1 MNDPVSST
9 TAAPDALGGR
19 ALLLLLAGCSA
30 LGPVASLLV
39 LPSLPVIRAEFGV
52 GTAATQGVISSFL
65 IAFACGILVGG
76 PLSDRY
82 GRRPTMLAG
91 LMVFLVGTV
100 MCVFAMTLPTLITGR
115 IVQALGASV
124 GLTVARATVGD
135 LYRDW
140 RMARALANLTLF
152 MMIGTTVSPYI
163 GGVGAELFGWHASFV
178 VMLVAGVGILIAA
191 WRLLPETRPLV
202 PATQSFASIGR
213 ASMTV
218 LRNRMFFACALDS
231 SVIYAVYLVFISIAP
246 YVMSEMYDRPA
257 SEFGLWCLLISA
269 GYFAG
274 NLYISRRGNAQNMA
288 QLSRVGAVLQAVSAV
303 IALGFVL
310 LGFTH
315 PAFWF
320 LPMLPLAIGQ
330 GLALPHVMATAVQ
343 LSPANAGV
351 ASSLIGFSQQAIT
364 ALSVQAMGFAPTN
377 SPVPVLAFCAIASM
391 LSLSTLLLVH
401 NKRH

>member
-1 MNDPVSST
+1 MNEPAAGT
-9 TAAPDALGGR
+9 TTAPDALGGR

-39 LPSLPVIRAEFGV
+39 LPSLPAIRADFAV

-91 LMVFLVGTV
+91 LLVFLVGTV
-100 MCVFAMTLPTLITGR
+100 LCVFATTLPTLIGGR

-152 MMIGTTVSPYI
+152 MMIGTTVSPYV
-163 GGVGAELFGWHASFV
+163 GGIGAEHYGWHASFV
-178 VMLVAGVGILIAA
+178 VMLVAGFGILVAA
-191 WRLLPETRPLV
+191 WRLLPETRPSA
-202 PATQSFASIGR
+202 PTTQSFANIGR

-288 QLSRVGAVLQAVSAV
+288 QLSRLGALLQAGSAV
-303 IALGFVL
+303 VALGFVL
-310 LGFTH
+310 FGFTH

-320 LPMLPLAIGQ
+320 LPMLPLAFGQ

-377 SPVPVLAFCAIASM
+377 SPVPVLAFCAVASV
-391 LSLSTLLLVH
+391 LSLSTLLLV
-401 NKRH
+401 RTDRP